1 MCDVHV
7 TLDSGEGNSRK
18 FQRVVINGW
27 PLSYTRDETP
37 ILTSFCREKEGEK
50 KHALFLKKA
59 QYFAKWENFEN

>member
-1 MCDVHV
+1 MDGPYH
-7 TLDSGEGNSRK
+7 TPD
-18 FQRVVINGW
+18 
-27 PLSYTRDETP
+27 DETP